1 MSEPTGPDAPLSA
14 EELARLRARFPICAR
29 TGRGGEPIAY
39 LDASATSQKPD
50 VVIDAVSRFYARSN
64 GAVNRGTHLLAD
76 EASEIYEDSRA
87 AVARFV
93 GADPS
98 EISWTKNATE
108 AINVLALG
116 LLDATLAS
124 HGDYRLDEGS
134 RIVVT
139 RAEHHANLVPWQR
152 LAQRTGAEFAWLD
165 LDESGR
171 IDLETLDVI
180 TPNTAVVA
188 FTHLSNVTGAFS
200 PVSEI
205 IAAAR
210 EVGALV
216 VLDTCQSA
224 AHIPIDLH
232 ALDVDAAALSAH
244 KMCGPTGIGA
254 LYLRREIGEQL
265 APALLGGSMVADVTM
280 EETLFQPA
288 PLRFEAGTQPVAE
301 IAGWAAAVAFLGDV
315 GMERV
320 AAHEQALCV
329 QLLDGLSGV
338 EGLRLLGPASASERV
353 AVAAFTLEA
362 IHPHDI
368 GQILDAKDVAIR
380 VGHHCAIPLHR
391 HFGVRAS
398 ARASASLITTPAEI
412 TRLIRGLEQVRKFF
426 VR

>member
-1 MSEPTGPDAPLSA
+1 MCEPTGPDAPLSA